1 MKLFPL
7 RLHIPLVYT
16 FLPSPDPEMDLDE
29 IDTDESFDEKSDRT
43 IETKQELLTLKLMRE
58 AIASQNPLGKEAEP
72 YLNKG
77 EHLPDPMMINFM
89 RSRLVQ
95 PDCERGWILEG
106 YPRTAFQAEELDFLL
121 EDLEQPLTC
130 AVYLEI
136 SEKSMIERSLV
147 RSLVDDQL
155 DIIQKRIDSFQ
166 ERIAL
171 LLEYYTGKKKLITL
185 SAEDTPE
192 NIEMLILKQINF

>member
-1 MKLFPL
+1 M
-7 RLHIPLVYT
+7 RLV
-16 FLPSPDPEMDLDE
+16 
-29 IDTDESFDEKSDRT
+29 
-43 IETKQELLTLKLMRE
+43 LLGGPGAGKGIQSHRLSQRLQVPGISTGNLLRE

-72 YLNKG
+72 YLNRG
-77 EHLPDPMMINFM
+77 ELLPDPMMINFM

-136 SEKSMIERSLV
+136 SEKVMIERSLV
-147 RSLVDDQL
+147 RSLVDDQP

-171 LLEYYTGKKKLITL
+171 LLEYYAGKKKLITL
-185 SAEDTPE
+185 SAEDSPE
-192 NIEMLILKQINF
+192 NIEMLIFQQINF

>member
-1 MKLFPL
+1 MRLVILGGPGAGKGTQSHKLSQ
-7 RLHIPLVYT
+7 RLQVPGIST
-16 FLPSPDPEMDLDE
+16 GN
-29 IDTDESFDEKSDRT
+29 
-43 IETKQELLTLKLMRE
+43 LLRE

-72 YLNKG
+72 YLNRG
-77 EHLPDPMMINFM
+77 ELLPDPMMINFM

-136 SEKSMIERSLV
+136 NEKSMIERSLV
-147 RSLVDDQL
+147 RSLVDDQP
-155 DIIQKRIDSFQ
+155 DVIQKRIDSFQ
-166 ERIAL
+166 EKIAL
-171 LLEYYTGKKKLITL
+171 LLDYYTGKKKLIIL
-185 SAEDTPE
+185 SAEDSP
-192 NIEMLILKQINF
+192 

>member
-1 MKLFPL
+1 MRLVILGGPGAGKGTQSHKLSQ
-7 RLHIPLVYT
+7 RLQVPGIST
-16 FLPSPDPEMDLDE
+16 GN
-29 IDTDESFDEKSDRT
+29 
-43 IETKQELLTLKLMRE
+43 LLRE

-77 EHLPDPMMINFM
+77 ELLPDPMMINFM

-130 AVYLEI
+130 AIYLEI

-147 RSLVDDQL
+147 RSLVDDQP
-155 DIIQKRIDSFQ
+155 DILQKRIDSFQ

-171 LLEYYTGKKKLITL
+171 LLDYYTGKKKLITL

>member
-1 MKLFPL
+1 M
-7 RLHIPLVYT
+7 RLV
-16 FLPSPDPEMDLDE
+16 
-29 IDTDESFDEKSDRT
+29 
-43 IETKQELLTLKLMRE
+43 LLGGPGAGKGIQSHRLSQRLQVPGISTGNLLRE

-72 YLNKG
+72 YLNRG
-77 EHLPDPMMINFM
+77 ELLPDPMMINFM

-95 PDCERGWILEG
+95 PDTERGWILEG

-136 SEKSMIERSLV
+136 SEKVMVERSLV
-147 RSLVDDQL
+147 RSLVDDQP

-166 ERIAL
+166 EKIAL
-171 LLEYYTGKKKLITL
+171 LLEYYAGKKKLITL
-185 SAEDTPE
+185 SAEDSPE

>member
-1 MKLFPL
+1 MRLVILGGPGAGKGTQSHKLSQ
-7 RLHIPLVYT
+7 RLQVPGIST
-16 FLPSPDPEMDLDE
+16 GN
-29 IDTDESFDEKSDRT
+29 
-43 IETKQELLTLKLMRE
+43 LLRE

-77 EHLPDPMMINFM
+77 ELLPDPMMINFM

-95 PDCERGWILEG
+95 PDCERGWILES

-147 RSLVDDQL
+147 RSLVDDQPDFFKNEL
-155 DIIQKRIDSFQ
+155 IVF
-166 ERIAL
+166 
-171 LLEYYTGKKKLITL
+171 KKELH
-185 SAEDTPE
+185 
-192 NIEMLILKQINF
+192 FF

>member
-1 MKLFPL
+1 M
-7 RLHIPLVYT
+7 RLV
-16 FLPSPDPEMDLDE
+16 
-29 IDTDESFDEKSDRT
+29 
-43 IETKQELLTLKLMRE
+43 LLGGPGAGKGIQSHRLSQRLQVPGISTGNLLRE

-72 YLNKG
+72 YLNRG
-77 EHLPDPMMINFM
+77 ELLPDPMMINFM

-147 RSLVDDQL
+147 RSLVDDEP

-166 ERIAL
+166 EKIAL
-171 LLEYYTGKKKLITL
+171 LLDYYSGKKKLITL
-185 SAEDTPE
+185 SAEDSPE
-192 NIEMLILKQINF
+192 NIEMLILEQINF

>member
-1 MKLFPL
+1 M
-7 RLHIPLVYT
+7 RLVILGVPGAGKGTQSHRLSQRLQIPGISTGNIL
-16 FLPSPDPEMDLDE
+16 
-29 IDTDESFDEKSDRT
+29 
-43 IETKQELLTLKLMRE
+43 RE
-58 AIASQNPLGKEAEP
+58 AIASQNPLGMEAEP
-72 YLNKG
+72 YLNRG
-77 EHLPDPMMINFM
+77 ELLPDPMMINFM

-95 PDCERGWILEG
+95 PDVERGWILEG

-136 SEKSMIERSLV
+136 SEKVMVERSLV
-147 RSLVDDQL
+147 RSLVDDQP

-166 ERIAL
+166 EKIAL
-171 LLEYYTGKKKLITL
+171 LLDYYAGKKKLITL
-185 SAEDTPE
+185 SAEDSPE

>member
-1 MKLFPL
+1 MRLVILGGPGAGKGTQSHKLSQ
-7 RLHIPLVYT
+7 RLQVPGIST
-16 FLPSPDPEMDLDE
+16 GN
-29 IDTDESFDEKSDRT
+29 
-43 IETKQELLTLKLMRE
+43 LLRE

-77 EHLPDPMMINFM
+77 ELLPDPMMINFM

-147 RSLVDDQL
+147 RSLVDDQP
-155 DIIQKRIDSFQ
+155 DVIQKRIDSFQ
-166 ERIAL
+166 EKIAL
-171 LLEYYTGKKKLITL
+171 LLDYYTGKKKLIIL
-185 SAEDTPE
+185 SAEDSPE

>member
-1 MKLFPL
+1 MRLVILGGPGAGKGTQSHKLSQ
-7 RLHIPLVYT
+7 RLQVPGIST
-16 FLPSPDPEMDLDE
+16 GN
-29 IDTDESFDEKSDRT
+29 
-43 IETKQELLTLKLMRE
+43 LLRE

-77 EHLPDPMMINFM
+77 ELLPDPMMINFM

-147 RSLVDDQL
+147 RSLVDDQPDFFKNEL
-155 DIIQKRIDSFQ
+155 IVF
-166 ERIAL
+166 
-171 LLEYYTGKKKLITL
+171 KKELH
-185 SAEDTPE
+185 
-192 NIEMLILKQINF
+192 FF

>member
-1 MKLFPL
+1 MRLVILGGPGAGKGTQSHKLSQ
-7 RLHIPLVYT
+7 RLQVPGIST
-16 FLPSPDPEMDLDE
+16 GN
-29 IDTDESFDEKSDRT
+29 
-43 IETKQELLTLKLMRE
+43 LLRE

-77 EHLPDPMMINFM
+77 ELLPDPMMINFM

-147 RSLVDDQL
+147 RSLVDDQP
-155 DIIQKRIDSFQ
+155 DILQKRIDSFQ

-171 LLEYYTGKKKLITL
+171 LLDYYTGKKKLITL

>member
-1 MKLFPL
+1 M
-7 RLHIPLVYT
+7 RLVILGGPGAGKGTQSHRLSQRLQIPKISTGNIL
-16 FLPSPDPEMDLDE
+16 
-29 IDTDESFDEKSDRT
+29 
-43 IETKQELLTLKLMRE
+43 RE
-58 AIASQNPLGKEAEP
+58 AIASQNPLGMEAEP
-72 YLNKG
+72 YLNRG
-77 EHLPDPMMINFM
+77 ELLPDPMMINFM

-95 PDCERGWILEG
+95 PDVERGWILEG

-136 SEKSMIERSLV
+136 SEKVMVERSLA
-147 RSLVDDQL
+147 RSLVDDQP

-166 ERIAL
+166 EKIAL
-171 LLEYYTGKKKLITL
+171 LLDYYTGKKKLITL

>member
-1 MKLFPL
+1 M
-7 RLHIPLVYT
+7 RLVILGGPGAGKGTQSYRLSQRLQVPGIST
-16 FLPSPDPEMDLDE
+16 GN
-29 IDTDESFDEKSDRT
+29 
-43 IETKQELLTLKLMRE
+43 LLRE

-72 YLNKG
+72 YLNRG
-77 EHLPDPMMINFM
+77 ELLPDLMMINFM

-95 PDCERGWILEG
+95 PDMERGWILEG

-121 EDLEQPLTC
+121 EDLQQPLTY
-130 AVYLEI
+130 AVYLKI
-136 SEKSMIERSLV
+136 GEKVMIERSLA
-147 RSLVDDQL
+147 RSLVDDQP
-155 DIIQKRIDSFQ
+155 DILQKRIDSFQ

>member
-1 MKLFPL
+1 MRLVLLGGPGAGKGTQSHKLSQ
-7 RLHIPLVYT
+7 RLQVPGIST
-16 FLPSPDPEMDLDE
+16 GN
-29 IDTDESFDEKSDRT
+29 
-43 IETKQELLTLKLMRE
+43 LLRE

-77 EHLPDPMMINFM
+77 ELLPDPMMINFM

-147 RSLVDDQL
+147 RSLVDDQP

-166 ERIAL
+166 EKIAL
-171 LLEYYTGKKKLITL
+171 LLEYYAGKKKLIIL
-185 SAEDTPE
+185 SAEDSPE

>member
-1 MKLFPL
+1 M
-7 RLHIPLVYT
+7 RLVILGGPGAGKGTQSHRLSQRLQIPGISTGNIL
-16 FLPSPDPEMDLDE
+16 
-29 IDTDESFDEKSDRT
+29 
-43 IETKQELLTLKLMRE
+43 RE
-58 AIASQNPLGKEAEP
+58 AIASQNPLGMEAEP
-72 YLNKG
+72 YLNRG
-77 EHLPDPMMINFM
+77 ELLPDPMMINFM

-95 PDCERGWILEG
+95 PDIERGWILEG

-155 DIIQKRIDSFQ
+155 EIIQKRIDSFQ
-166 ERIAL
+166 EKIPL
-171 LLEYYTGKKKLITL
+171 LLDYYAGKK
-185 SAEDTPE
+185 S
-192 NIEMLILKQINF
+192 

>member
-1 MKLFPL
+1 M
-7 RLHIPLVYT
+7 RLV
-16 FLPSPDPEMDLDE
+16 
-29 IDTDESFDEKSDRT
+29 
-43 IETKQELLTLKLMRE
+43 LLGGPGAGKGIQSHRLSQRLQVPGISTGNLLRE

-72 YLNKG
+72 YLNRG
-77 EHLPDPMMINFM
+77 ELLPDPMMINFM

-136 SEKSMIERSLV
+136 SEKVMIERSLV
-147 RSLVDDQL
+147 RSLVDDQP

-171 LLEYYTGKKKLITL
+171 LLEYYAGKKKLMTL
-185 SAEDTPE
+185 SAEDSPK
-192 NIEMLILKQINF
+192 NIEMLIFQQINC

>member
-1 MKLFPL
+1 MSQ
-7 RLHIPLVYT
+7 RLQIPGISTGNIL
-16 FLPSPDPEMDLDE
+16 
-29 IDTDESFDEKSDRT
+29 
-43 IETKQELLTLKLMRE
+43 RE
-58 AIASQNPLGKEAEP
+58 AIASQNPLGMEAEP
-72 YLNKG
+72 YLNRG
-77 EHLPDPMMINFM
+77 ELLPDPMMINFM

-95 PDCERGWILEG
+95 PDVERGWILEG

-136 SEKSMIERSLV
+136 SEKVMVERSLV
-147 RSLVDDQL
+147 RSLVDDQP

-166 ERIAL
+166 EKIAL
-171 LLEYYTGKKKLITL
+171 LLDYYAGKKKLITL
-185 SAEDTPE
+185 SAEDSPE

>member
-1 MKLFPL
+1 MRLVILGGPGAGKGTQSHKLSQ
-7 RLHIPLVYT
+7 RLQVPGIST
-16 FLPSPDPEMDLDE
+16 GN
-29 IDTDESFDEKSDRT
+29 
-43 IETKQELLTLKLMRE
+43 LLRE

-77 EHLPDPMMINFM
+77 ELLPDPMMINFM

-147 RSLVDDQL
+147 RSLVDDQP
-155 DIIQKRIDSFQ
+155 DILQKRIDSFQ

-171 LLEYYTGKKKLITL
+171 LLDYYTGKKKLITL
-185 SAEDTPE
+185 SAEDSPE
-192 NIEMLILKQINF
+192 NIEMLIFKQINF

>member
-1 MKLFPL
+1 M
-7 RLHIPLVYT
+7 RLV
-16 FLPSPDPEMDLDE
+16 
-29 IDTDESFDEKSDRT
+29 
-43 IETKQELLTLKLMRE
+43 LLGGPGAGKGTQSHRLSQRLQVPGISTGNILRE

-77 EHLPDPMMINFM
+77 ELLPDPMMINFM

-95 PDCERGWILEG
+95 PDMERGWILEG

-121 EDLEQPLTC
+121 EDLQQTLTY

-136 SEKSMIERSLV
+136 GEKVMIKRSLA
-147 RSLVDDQL
+147 RSLVDDQP
-155 DIIQKRIDSFQ
+155 DILQKRIDSFQ

-185 SAEDTPE
+185 SAEDTSE
-192 NIEMLILKQINF
+192 NIEMLILKQINFQ

>member
-1 MKLFPL
+1 M
-7 RLHIPLVYT
+7 RLVILGGPGAGKGTQSHRLSQRLQIPGISTGNIL
-16 FLPSPDPEMDLDE
+16 
-29 IDTDESFDEKSDRT
+29 
-43 IETKQELLTLKLMRE
+43 RE

-77 EHLPDPMMINFM
+77 ELLPDPMMINFM

-95 PDCERGWILEG
+95 PDMERGWILEG

-121 EDLEQPLTC
+121 EDLQQPLTY

-136 SEKSMIERSLV
+136 GEKVMIERSLA
-147 RSLVDDQL
+147 RSLVDDQP
-155 DIIQKRIDSFQ
+155 DILQKRIDSFQ

>member
-1 MKLFPL
+1 M
-7 RLHIPLVYT
+7 RLV
-16 FLPSPDPEMDLDE
+16 
-29 IDTDESFDEKSDRT
+29 
-43 IETKQELLTLKLMRE
+43 LLGGPGAGKGIQSHRLSQRLQVPGISTGNILRE

-72 YLNKG
+72 YLNRG
-77 EHLPDPMMINFM
+77 ELLPDPMMINFM

-95 PDCERGWILEG
+95 PDTERGWILEG

-147 RSLVDDQL
+147 RSLVDDQP

-171 LLEYYTGKKKLITL
+171 LLEYYAGKKKLVTL
-185 SAEDTPE
+185 SAEDSPE
-192 NIEMLILKQINF
+192 NIEMLILKQIDF

>member
-1 MKLFPL
+1 M
-7 RLHIPLVYT
+7 RLVILGGPGAGKGTQSHRLSQRLQIPGISTGNIL
-16 FLPSPDPEMDLDE
+16 
-29 IDTDESFDEKSDRT
+29 
-43 IETKQELLTLKLMRE
+43 RE
-58 AIASQNPLGKEAEP
+58 AIASQNPLGMEAEP
-72 YLNKG
+72 YLNRG
-77 EHLPDPMMINFM
+77 ELLPDPMMINFM

-95 PDCERGWILEG
+95 PDVERGWILEG

-136 SEKSMIERSLV
+136 SEKVMVERSLV
-147 RSLVDDQL
+147 RSLVDDQP

-166 ERIAL
+166 EKIAL
-171 LLEYYTGKKKLITL
+171 LLDYYTGKKKLITL
-185 SAEDTPE
+185 SAEDSPE

>member
-1 MKLFPL
+1 MRLVILGGPGAGKGTQSHKLSQ
-7 RLHIPLVYT
+7 RLQVPGIST
-16 FLPSPDPEMDLDE
+16 GN
-29 IDTDESFDEKSDRT
+29 
-43 IETKQELLTLKLMRE
+43 LLRE

-77 EHLPDPMMINFM
+77 ELLPDPMMINFM

-147 RSLVDDQL
+147 RSLVDDQP
-155 DIIQKRIDSFQ
+155 DILQKRIDSFQ
-166 ERIAL
+166 EKIAL
-171 LLEYYTGKKKLITL
+171 LLDYYTGKKKLITL

>member
-1 MKLFPL
+1 MRLVILGGPGAGKGTQSHKLSQ
-7 RLHIPLVYT
+7 RLQVPGIST
-16 FLPSPDPEMDLDE
+16 GN
-29 IDTDESFDEKSDRT
+29 
-43 IETKQELLTLKLMRE
+43 LLRE

-77 EHLPDPMMINFM
+77 ELLPDPMMINFM

-147 RSLVDDQL
+147 RSLVDDQP
-155 DIIQKRIDSFQ
+155 DILQKRIDSFQ

-171 LLEYYTGKKKLITL
+171 LLDYYTGKKKLITL
-185 SAEDTPE
+185 SAEDSPE